1 MKHQKI
7 IRHFL
12 VVMILFTL
20 PLIGAVRGKVRVFIT
35 DSKGKPIEGVKVT
48 LISQRTSV
56 VKHVI
61 YSNKRGMATH
71 GSLENHIFEFTF
83 EKEGYQPQKK
93 MIKIPAGLLE
103 KDNITLYTKEEV
115 VMQMQAKDPYAQ
127 AINKY
132 NQAAIFLKKEDYEKA
147 LELLKESI
155 SLDDTIHQAHYEI
168 SRLYYL
174 QEAYEDAINHAKEAI
189 FLEENYSPP
198 YRLLAAIYEKMGN
211 MEESQ
216 KYTTLAQEI
225 GGMSGIDKYNE
236 AVKYIN
242 NGDVDSAIRL
252 LEEALQIDPKLADAY
267 YQLGLSYINK
277 AEKEKAISNFEKYL
291 ELVPEGQNAKTA
303 TSLLEFLKK
312 Q

>member
-1 MKHQKI
+1 MIHQKI

-12 VVMILFTL
+12 IIMILFTL
-20 PLIGAVRGKVRVFIT
+20 PVIGAIRGKVRIFLT

-48 LISQRTSV
+48 LESQRTSV
-56 VKHVI
+56 IKYVI

-83 EKEGYQPQKK
+83 EKEGYQPRKK
-93 MIKIPAGLLE
+93 MIKIPAGLLK
-103 KDNITLYTKEEV
+103 KDNITLYTVEET
-115 VMQMQAKDPYAQ
+115 VMQMEAKDPYAQ

-155 SLDDTIHQAHYEI
+155 SLDDTIHQAHSEI

-174 QEAYEDAINHAKEAI
+174 QKRYEDAIKHAKEAI

-198 YRLLAAIYEKMGN
+198 YRLLAAIYEEMGN

-216 KYTTLAQEI
+216 KYTILAQEV

-236 AVKYIN
+236 AVKCIN
-242 NGDVDSAIRL
+242 SGEVDSAIRL
-252 LEEALQIDPKLADAY
+252 LEEAVQIDPKLADGY
-267 YQLGLSYINK
+267 YQLGLSYMNK
-277 AEKEKAISNFEKYL
+277 AENEKAISNLEKYL
-291 ELVPEGQNAKTA
+291 ELEPEGQYAKTA
-303 TSLLEFLKK
+303 ASLLEFLKK